1 MFDVNHSVDSSG
13 WKTTLGGKMKTTY
26 SQVLG
31 GKVKSFPQVVQEM
44 VDNYIKRLLNVNSL
58 KNMKTKKFKVDTKK
72 ALRKN

>member
-31 GKVKSFPQVVQEM
+31 GKVKSTPQVVQEM
-44 VDNYIKRLLNVNSL
+44 VDNYIKRLLNYNSL
-58 KNMKTKKFKVDTKK
+58 KKIQKRKKFKVDTKK
-72 ALRKN
+72 A